1 MVSSLPATI
10 YVKLANTEHVADS
23 DLAPK
28 LLSVIAEDATV
39 FGLCDTNPTHRINCP
54 RLLVLLLGISPWRT
68 QAWSQARNPGEA
80 RLTFHLLNG
89 IPAIVLPVTAQAP
102 ICAWS
107 PWTLQQMHGDEYS
120 AEAQYH
126 ELSNYLQTV
135 ISVGNV
141 EGSLNASYQ
150 TLLGTGLWSMIQ
162 GARGTG
168 SVAGDIGNVVDL
180 KRAGIVMLRF

>member
-1 MVSSLPATI
+1 MQ
-10 YVKLANTEHVADS
+10 NFVADS
-23 DLAPK
+23 QLAPK
-28 LLSVIAEDATV
+28 LLSVIAEDAAVT
-39 FGLCDTNPTHRINCP
+39 GLCDTNPTHNINCP
-54 RLLVLLLGISPWRT
+54 RLLVLFLGISPWRT

-107 PWTLQQMHGDEYS
+107 PWTLQQMHGDEFS

-126 ELSNYLQTV
+126 DLSNYLQTI

-141 EGSLNASYQ
+141 EGSPSASYQ
-150 TLLGTGLWSMIQ
+150 ELLGTGLWSMIQ
-162 GARGTG
+162 SARGTR
-168 SVAGDIGNVVDL
+168 SVAGDIGKVFDL
-180 KRAGIVMLRF
+180 KRAGIVMFRY